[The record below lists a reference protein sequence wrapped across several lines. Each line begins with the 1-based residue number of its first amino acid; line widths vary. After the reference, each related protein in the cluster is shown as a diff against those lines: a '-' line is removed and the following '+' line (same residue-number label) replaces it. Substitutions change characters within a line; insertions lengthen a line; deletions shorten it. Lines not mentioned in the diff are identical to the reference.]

1 MHSQVYLINSR
12 RCQNLRHSSSAIAK
26 ALAQRSSPMVLTV
39 GIFDSDLPYM
49 RQAVYALVHGSKSNL
64 VGLFLI
70 KQDLSVYWVA
80 HSRLHKV
87 EFEEPLCDV
96 GDHAMSQHKAY
107 NRIRAVVLHYFL
119 EAGHLREFGHYRD
132 FWQDFTNSCMWIAN
146 EGSPPKLQMDVRR
159 TNI

>member
-1 MHSQVYLINSR
+1 
-12 RCQNLRHSSSAIAK
+12 
-26 ALAQRSSPMVLTV
+26 MVLTV

-96 GDHAMSQHKAY
+96 GDHAMSQHKSLQQ
-107 NRIRAVVLHYFL
+107 NSSRSTSLFL
-119 EAGHLREFGHYRD
+119 RSWAFKGVWPLQRFLAGFHEFVHVD
-132 FWQDFTNSCMWIAN
+132 C
-146 EGSPPKLQMDVRR
+146 E
-159 TNI
+159 

>member
-1 MHSQVYLINSR
+1 
-12 RCQNLRHSSSAIAK
+12 
-26 ALAQRSSPMVLTV
+26 MVLTV

-96 GDHAMSQHKAY
+96 GDHAMSQHTAY